1 MSLDELSCAQA
12 THTPA
17 DLRTLMLQ
25 RPFPTLVRLSQRPSL
40 MGVPPHWPEDLGRLQ
55 PWEGMQ
61 STHIWFQLPQAGC
74 DLQTSSSMVSGRL
87 GSGTLNPLNPRR
99 GDGVGSTGRCHW
111 PIPG

>member
-1 MSLDELSCAQA
+1 
-12 THTPA
+12 
-17 DLRTLMLQ
+17 
-25 RPFPTLVRLSQRPSL
+25 

-61 STHIWFQLPQAGC
+61 STHIWFQPPQAGC
-74 DLQTSSSMVSGRL
+74 DLQASSSMVSGRL

-111 PIPG
+111 PIPGWLEKQRQLCVQRPGSGRGLGKHRVFRIPG